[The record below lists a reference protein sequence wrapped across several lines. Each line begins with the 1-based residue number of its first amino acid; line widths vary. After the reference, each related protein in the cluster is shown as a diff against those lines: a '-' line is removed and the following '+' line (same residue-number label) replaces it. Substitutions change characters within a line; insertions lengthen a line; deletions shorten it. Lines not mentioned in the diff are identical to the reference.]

1 MTVKLL
7 RHQYGEVT
15 PARPIG
21 PVEYRHFDLLAV
33 HRGGI
38 WLRIGKRE
46 QRLHGGQAVLIYPGT
61 RFEGGVTGPVAEAS
75 VQHFALRAATGMPMP
90 LRRLM
95 GQTNSFELYESPPP
109 GWMDHDVMQAMR
121 LARLPESALLRDT
134 RVAHLAFLLGRV
146 RVEQSGGQL
155 LTAQFEEWV
164 RGELANIQV
173 AELAAYCELSPS
185 HFRDRFRREA
195 GVSAGAYLQRVRLSE
210 AARLLAETTL
220 PVKEIASR
228 VGYTE
233 VPNFHRAFKAH
244 QGVPPAA
251 YRRAHRWPG

>member
-1 MTVKLL
+1 MAVKLL

-21 PVEYRHFDLLAV
+21 AVEYTHFDLLAV

-38 WLRIGKRE
+38 WLRIGKEE
-46 QRLHGGQAVLIYPGT
+46 QRLHGGQAVLIYPKT
-61 RFEGGVTGPVAEAS
+61 RFEGGVTGAVAEAS
-75 VQHFALRAATGMPMP
+75 IQHFALRAGSGLP
-90 LRRLM
+90 LPFRRLL
-95 GQTNSFELYESPPP
+95 GRAEGFELYESPPP

-121 LARLPESALLRDT
+121 LARLAGSTLLRDT

-146 RVEQSGGQL
+146 RVERSGGQL

-164 RGELANIQV
+164 RGELASIRM

-185 HFRDRFRREA
+185 HFRHRFRREA
-195 GVSAGAYLQRVRLSE
+195 GISAGAYLQRMRLSE
-210 AARLLAETTL
+210 AARLLVETSL

-233 VPNFHRAFKAH
+233 VSNFHRAFKTHHGA
-244 QGVPPAA
+244 PPAA